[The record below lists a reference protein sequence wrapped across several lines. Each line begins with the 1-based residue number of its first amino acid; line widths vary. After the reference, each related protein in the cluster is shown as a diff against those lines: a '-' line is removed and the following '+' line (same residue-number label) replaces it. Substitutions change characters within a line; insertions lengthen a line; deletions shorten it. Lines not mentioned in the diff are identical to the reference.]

1 MKDRQ
6 SLLAQLE
13 TLLPLA
19 VEWAAAEEQPVLR
32 EGVPLSEQEMA
43 DAKSAGVRDSSKL
56 EFWQLYHEL
65 PYYFWKEIRERRR
78 SVSRECATLIL
89 CE

>member
-19 VEWAAAEEQPVLR
+19 VEWAAAEEQRALR
-32 EGVPLSEQEMA
+32 EGVPVSEQEMA
-43 DAKSAGVRDSSKL
+43 DAKWL
-56 EFWQLYHEL
+56 EFANRNVFVCSESLLFQL
-65 PYYFWKEIRERRR
+65 PRIR
-78 SVSRECATLIL
+78 S
-89 CE
+89 